1 LKVKEAKNMR
11 RSEEQYP
18 MRRERGSELMR
29 PGSFMEPFG
38 FGGSPWQ
45 MMRRMQEDMD
55 RVFGQFF
62 GPTGTVAATQP
73 GAMQQWAP
81 SMDISSTDKE
91 ICLEAELPGVNK
103 DDIDVTVQD
112 RHLILRAE
120 MRQEKEG
127 DPGAPGERQYHRRER
142 RYGMFE
148 RVIPLPDDVN
158 EDQIQCDFRN
168 GVLTVH
174 VPRSQQQKPVGR
186 RIEVKDAS
194 QIPSETAAGRSRSQA
209 ELEMT
214 EEEEEGAGQ
223 EMAGSSRT
231 AR

>member
-1 LKVKEAKNMR
+1 MR

-29 PGSFMEPFG
+29 PGSSMEPFG

-55 RVFGQFF
+55 RAFGQFF
-62 GPTGTVAATQP
+62 GPSGSIGAPQV

-81 SMDISSTDKE
+81 SMDVSSTGKE
-91 ICLEAELPGVNK
+91 ICLEADLPGVNK

-112 RHLILRAE
+112 HHLILRAE
-120 MRQEKEG
+120 MRQESDGQQGE
-127 DPGAPGERQYHRRER
+127 GERQYHRRER

-148 RVIPLPDDVN
+148 RVIPLPEDVN

-174 VPRSQQQKPVGR
+174 VPRSQQQKPGAR
-186 RIEVKDAS
+186 RIEVKDVS
-194 QIPSETAAGRSRSQA
+194 QIPSETAAGRTRSQA
-209 ELEMT
+209 ELDMT
-214 EEEEEGAGQ
+214 DEEEEGAGQ
-223 EMAGSSRT
+223 EMAGSSR
-231 AR
+231 ASD